1 MSLCNP
7 IPIPNSGRENIR
19 SGFIPELSA
28 VDPKAMP
35 LPYFELLELRWHL
48 SRIMAM
54 QRAAVDED
62 DDVHSDSET
71 PQVHFE

>member
-28 VDPKAMP
+28 VDPKGDAP
-35 LPYFELLELRWHL
+35 TVFRT
-48 SRIMAM
+48 A
-54 QRAAVDED
+54 
-62 DDVHSDSET
+62 
-71 PQVHFE
+71 